1 MQPTV
6 AAAVAVADA
15 AAADAELELEQEEA
29 DEQPDDDEEQ
39 EEEGALAAAAQ
50 KVAEEVEPAAEQR
63 VMSRLLASKAKRGR
77 GNVIGSRIVSR
88 FLRGSC
94 GASSKFSSH
103 NGVPGRLPVD
113 AAVALEDSP
122 RASGPRP
129 LRGSTSQGMMRGKHD
144 AFLTPSPELSVERRE
159 TRRDGRDVD
168 DDEPLVVGV
177 APLSA
182 DEDAVA
188 AAAAA
193 VGVAGAAAEAAPVD
207 DEDDAGSGSLV
218 LTSLT
223 PLSLL
228 PLSLDFFEWW

>member
-1 MQPTV
+1 M
-6 AAAVAVADA
+6 
-15 AAADAELELEQEEA
+15 
-29 DEQPDDDEEQ
+29 
-39 EEEGALAAAAQ
+39 
-50 KVAEEVEPAAEQR
+50 
-63 VMSRLLASKAKRGR
+63 
-77 GNVIGSRIVSR
+77 
-88 FLRGSC
+88 
-94 GASSKFSSH
+94 
-103 NGVPGRLPVD
+103 LP
-113 AAVALEDSP
+113 LP

-168 DDEPLVVGV
+168 DDDDEPLVVGV

-193 VGVAGAAAEAAPVD
+193 VGVAGAAPVD